1 MCTDVRRSACTCSRR
16 FVRIRARVLYSVVFV
31 KVKEGRIFG
40 VVSLLTLYNF
50 EEANLLLFTTFRKN
64 LRFGEAERAHIQ

>member
-1 MCTDVRRSACTCSRR
+1 LKTFTLIPK
-16 FVRIRARVLYSVVFV
+16 FL
-31 KVKEGRIFG
+31 E
-40 VVSLLTLYNF
+40 LTLYNF